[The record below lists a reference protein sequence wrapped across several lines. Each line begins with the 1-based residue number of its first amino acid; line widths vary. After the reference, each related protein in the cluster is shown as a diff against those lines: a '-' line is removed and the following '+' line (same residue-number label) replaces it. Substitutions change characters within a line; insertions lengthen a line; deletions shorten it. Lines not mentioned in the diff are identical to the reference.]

1 MSNSLF
7 LTKMANSS
15 ENFCLKWKEFQ
26 HNIDSS
32 YYELRKDAEF
42 SDVTL
47 VCEEDQQF
55 EVHKIILAASS
66 PFFSNVLKRNKHSHP
81 MIYMRG
87 LQARDLVAIVDF
99 IYHGEAN
106 VCQEDLD
113 RFLALAEDLQ
123 LKGLSRSK
131 DKSLYAPQKPLKILP
146 HQESPMKPTPK
157 PENNH
162 QRICT
167 DGSEIDTNT
176 NGENHNIHPING
188 NKGVVNT
195 DVTIEN
201 FKADES
207 EIDTNTRSK
216 NPNIVPVNDNSGVVT
231 IEDLKAMLDSMME
244 SIDEG
249 EHKWKCTI
257 CGKATKGTVSI
268 ARSEMRSHI
277 ESHYE
282 GLTYPCNQ
290 CGKVSSSIKSLT
302 IHISK
307 IHKK

>member
-1 MSNSLF
+1 
-7 LTKMANSS
+7 MANSS
-15 ENFCLKWKEFQ
+15 ENFCLKWSEFQ
-26 HNIDSS
+26 HNIVSS
-32 YYELRKDAEF
+32 YCKLRKDAEF

-47 VCEEDQQF
+47 VCDEDQHF
-55 EVHKIILAASS
+55 EVHRIILAASS
-66 PFFSNVLKRNKHSHP
+66 PFFSNVLKINKHSHP

-87 LQARDLVAIVDF
+87 LQAKDLAAIVDY

-106 VCQEDLD
+106 VYQDDLE
-113 RFLALAEDLQ
+113 RFLAVAEDLQ

-131 DKSLYAPQKPLKILP
+131 DNSLYALQKPLKIEQQ
-146 HQESPMKPTPK
+146 QESQIKPISK

-162 QRICT
+162 QLRYSE
-167 DGSEIDTNT
+167 GSEMNVNIS
-176 NGENHNIHPING
+176 GE
-188 NKGVVNT
+188 
-195 DVTIEN
+195 
-201 FKADES
+201 
-207 EIDTNTRSK
+207 
-216 NPNIVPVNDNSGVVT
+216 NPNIVPVNDNKSVVNPYVT
-231 IEDLKAMLDSMME
+231 IKDLKGMLDSMME

-302 IHISK
+302 IHVSK
-307 IHKK
+307 IHRK